1 MSMKLPPA
9 LGSLLSS
16 FGKPNSIL
24 VCEADGLTL
33 RGAVLRRVEG
43 QLHVDYTA
51 STNSADLKQAVSEMI
66 AELRQH
72 GWQGKRAV
80 LLTPA
85 VMSALI
91 ELPVP
96 ADKPRSAIQM
106 QELIRWE
113 LEPLM
118 MQQNGY
124 WTAGQILHA
133 LGYMDDAQIQEV
145 LDRQRGKQK
154 NGIGDG
160 HGTIYAFKRFAELA
174 VEMGFITQAQRE
186 ECLTRQ
192 AWLRTDS
199 DEISCGWVAQL
210 AESEGEAAG
219 DGQYPWLVS
228 GVNTALMRHWEA
240 AFAAHKVE
248 LTELYAMSGAAA
260 GLLEHPATAVLIEP
274 HCEHISSLR
283 IEDGA
288 VTAVR
293 MQQSGRHS
301 PVDACLEAYH
311 AVTPPEPPRIFLAD
325 HCENEATLAGDLQSM
340 TGREVLQLP
349 VLAAEL
355 THGMQGIAHDILLH
369 GKTRFCGAIAVQ
381 GPKPPIWKQVEA
393 RAISAGVLMVGL
405 IVITELAM
413 QVRYELV
420 DSRYQKVSAE
430 KKSFDAA
437 VAGVQAQIDAVKKA
451 RDEIKLKETE
461 LAKVM
466 SRFDFFAV
474 ELPGRTAYVRNL
486 LEELARSVNDDVV
499 INVLEET
506 PNMGIRIEGW
516 ALSEAAA
523 QRFIQAFKDAMRP
536 WGADVADP
544 IVRAQAGRLGLL
556 GYAMT
561 FRLVESDE
569 LLLEEELP
577 AEVEQSG
584 VTP

>member
-1 MSMKLPPA
+1 MSMKLPPV
-9 LGSLLSS
+9 LDSLLSR

-33 RGAVLRRVEG
+33 RAAVLRRVEG

-51 STNSADLKQAVSEMI
+51 SSNTADLKQAVSEVI
-66 AELRQH
+66 SELRQQ

-96 ADKPRSAIQM
+96 ADKPRPAIQM

-118 MQQNGY
+118 MQQSGY
-124 WTAGQILHA
+124 WAAGQILHA
-133 LGYMDDAQIQEV
+133 LGYLNDEQIKEV
-145 LDRQRGKQK
+145 LDRQRGKK
-154 NGIGDG
+154 SGIGDG

-174 VEMGFITQAQRE
+174 VEMGFITPPQRE

-192 AWLRTDS
+192 AWLRADS

-210 AESEGEAAG
+210 SENAAEAEN

-228 GVNTALMRHWEA
+228 GVNTALMRHWES

-248 LTELYAMSGAAA
+248 LSELYPMTGATA

-311 AVTPPEPPRIFLAD
+311 AVTPPEPPRIFLAG
-325 HCENEATLAGDLQSM
+325 HCEEEATLAGDLQNM
-340 TGREVLQLP
+340 TGREVLQLS

-355 THGMQGIAHDILLH
+355 THGMQGIAHDVLLH
-369 GKTRFCGAIAVQ
+369 GKTRFCGAISVQ
-381 GPKPPIWKQVEA
+381 GPRPPIWKQVEA
-393 RAISAGVLMVGL
+393 RAIAAGVVMVGVVVL
-405 IVITELAM
+405 TEIVM
-413 QVRYELV
+413 QVRHELV
-420 DSRYQKVSAE
+420 ESRYQKISAE
-430 KKSFDAA
+430 KKTFDSA
-437 VAGVQAQIDAVKKA
+437 VAAVQAQIDAVKKA
-451 RDEIKLKETE
+451 SDEIKAKETE
-461 LAKVM
+461 LQKVM
-466 SRFDFFAV
+466 NRFDFFAV
-474 ELPGRTAYVRNL
+474 ELPGRAAYVHNVM
-486 LEELARSVNDDVV
+486 EELARSINDDVV

-506 PNMGIRIEGW
+506 PNMGFRLEGW

-523 QRFIQAFKDAMRP
+523 QRFIQAFKDAMQP
-536 WGADVADP
+536 WGADLVDP

-556 GYAMT
+556 GYSLT
-561 FRLVESDE
+561 FRLVESGE
-569 LLLEEELP
+569 VPLEEGLDSD
-577 AEVEQSG
+577 VEQSG

>member
-1 MSMKLPPA
+1 MSMKLPPV
-9 LGSLLSS
+9 LDSLLSR

-33 RGAVLRRVEG
+33 RGAVLSRVEG
-43 QLHVDYTA
+43 QLHVDYIA
-51 STNSADLKQAVSEMI
+51 STNAAELKHAVSEI
-66 AELRQH
+66 ITELRQH

-96 ADKPRSAIQM
+96 ADKPRPAIQM

-118 MQQNGY
+118 MQQSGY
-124 WTAGQILHA
+124 WAAGQILHA
-133 LGYMDDAQIQEV
+133 LGYMNDEQIKEV

-174 VEMGFITQAQRE
+174 VEMGFITQLQRE

-192 AWLRTDS
+192 DWLRADS
-199 DEISCGWVAQL
+199 DEISCGWVAQVAENATE
-210 AESEGEAAG
+210 AES

-228 GVNTALMRHWEA
+228 GVNTALMRHWES

-248 LTELYAMSGAAA
+248 LTELYPLSGAAA
-260 GLLEHPATAVLIEP
+260 GLLEHPATTVLIEP
-274 HCEHISSLR
+274 HCEHISSMR
-283 IEDGA
+283 IEDGV

-293 MQQSGRHS
+293 MIQSGRHS
-301 PVDACLEAYH
+301 LIDACLEAYH
-311 AVTPPEPPRIFLAD
+311 GVTPPEPPGIMLAGP
-325 HCENEATLAGDLQSM
+325 CQPETTLAGDLQTM

-349 VLAAEL
+349 VLATEI
-355 THGMQGIAHDILLH
+355 THAMQGIAHDLLLH
-369 GKTRFCGAIAVQ
+369 GKTRFCGAISVQ

-393 RAISAGVLMVGL
+393 RAIAAGVVMVGL
-405 IVITELAM
+405 VVLTEIVM

-420 DSRYQKVSAE
+420 DSRYQKISAE
-430 KKSFDAA
+430 KKTFDAA
-437 VAGVQAQIDAVKKA
+437 VAAVQEQIDAVKKA
-451 RDEIKLKETE
+451 RDEIKAKEAE
-461 LAKVM
+461 LQKVM
-466 SRFDFFAV
+466 NRFDFFAI
-474 ELPGRTAYVRNL
+474 ELPGRSAYVQNVMD
-486 LEELARSVNDDVV
+486 ELARSINDDVV
-499 INVLEET
+499 INILEET
-506 PNMGIRIEGW
+506 PNMGLRLEGW

-523 QRFIQAFKDAMRP
+523 QRFIQTFKDAMRP

-556 GYAMT
+556 GYSLT
-561 FRLVESDE
+561 FRLVEAE
-569 LLLEEELP
+569 VMPLEEES
-577 AEVEQSG
+577 AAAVEQSG